1 MLDSIQNG
9 TYNMLSENKKTE
21 LYNSVSRDIMD
32 VRIEVQKLIKR
43 NYGEAFANKVDE
55 ILSKLS
61 MEAPQNALN
70 VFNTKKK

>member
-1 MLDSIQNG
+1 
-9 TYNMLSENKKTE
+9 MLSEKKKTE
-21 LYNSVSRDIMD
+21 LYNSVSKDIMD
-32 VRIEVQKLIKR
+32 ARIEVQKLIKR

-55 ILSKLS
+55 ILYKLS